1 MKLASSLLRSV
12 LGVSLAAAAF
22 ASVTLSSTPAA
33 AQSILRDTEVERD
46 LRAYLDPV
54 LVVAGLQ
61 PEAVHLYIVNDPSI
75 NAFVA
80 EGQNM
85 FIHTGLLMQ
94 LDVPNQ
100 VIGVMAH
107 ETGHMAGGH
116 LVRFQQGARAAM
128 IPLLLSMA
136 VGVAAMAA
144 GAPDAGSAILMGG
157 QQIAE
162 RTFLAFSRTQE
173 ASADQAGVR
182 YLTATHQSGE
192 GACCRCSSAS
202 RVKKS

>member
-1 MKLASSLLRSV
+1 MKLAGFFSRPIMGALLAV
-12 LGVSLAAAAF
+12 AAF
-22 ASVTLSSTPAA
+22 AATAVHPSPAQ
-33 AQSILRDTEVERD
+33 AQSIIRDTEVERV
-46 LRAYLDPV
+46 LRTYLDP
-54 LVVAGLQ
+54 LLTVAGLR

-80 EGQNM
+80 EGQNI
-85 FIHTGLLMQ
+85 FVHTGMLLY
-94 LDVPNQ
+94 VHNPNELK
-100 VIGVMAH
+100 GVMAH

-128 IPLLLSMA
+128 IPMLLSMA
-136 VGVAAMAA
+136 LGVAAMAA

-173 ASADQAGVR
+173 ASADQAGVMWR
-182 YLTATHQSGE
+182 TRLHTMDDFT
-192 GACCRCSSAS
+192 
-202 RVKKS
+202 